1 MYDSVMSKDS
11 LGRRRHES
19 KEIIERLQKLEGTL
33 PERLR
38 ELVRLNHSMIELL
51 ALRYL
56 ERAIG
61 EAETTLEA
69 EVLRDVKARIE
80 DDRED
85 EGDD

>member
-19 KEIIERLQKLEGTL
+19 KEIIERLQQLEGTL